1 MSMNMQ
7 TVVSTSNGEHVT
19 PARSAERI
27 VESLNR
33 AGVKYVFGVP
43 GAKVDQLYDALKD
56 GGPQIV
62 LCRHEQDAAFMA
74 ACIGRLTGT
83 PGVAVVTSGPGTTN
97 LATGLLTAT
106 TEGDP
111 IVALCGAV
119 PRADRLKH
127 THQSMDAAGMLATVS
142 KYAAEVDSPDNVP
155 EAVADAFRRA
165 TTMPRGAAAL
175 VLPSDVLGGETA
187 VTADSMRPVPKLGP
201 APVADLDQ
209 AAKLIRDAK
218 FPVILAG
225 VRAACTEGADALSAL
240 LQNTQ
245 LPVVETFQG
254 AGLVSRDLEDH
265 YLGRVGIFRN
275 QPGDVVL
282 DQADV
287 VLAIGYDPVEYDA
300 KMWNHKTT
308 HTIISLD
315 EVLADA
321 DAAYRPALELR
332 GDIPATVRALADR
345 LSGQTMSPAAVSVLD
360 EQRTRLSDDPDE
372 VFSELHDD
380 AKGLDPVAVVL
391 KLREAVNDE
400 TTVIS
405 DIGSHYIY
413 MARHFRTYRP
423 RHLLFSNG
431 QQTLGVA
438 LPWAIATSLVRPNTP
453 VLSVSGDGGFLFSAQ
468 ELETAHRLGVSF
480 THVIFNDSTYDMVAF
495 QQQMKYGRTSG
506 IQLGGYDVVKYAESF
521 GAHGYRVTSLEELG
535 STLKQALAEP
545 GASIIDVPV
554 DYSDN
559 LKRLAGQLQEGVL
572 S

>member
-1 MSMNMQ
+1 MSMKIQ
-7 TVVSTSNGEHVT
+7 TVVATATEAHIT
-19 PARSAERI
+19 PERSANRI
-27 VESLNR
+27 VESLNK

-43 GAKVDQLYDALKD
+43 GAKVDQLYDALLD
-56 GGPQIV
+56 GGPKIV

-74 ACIGRLTGT
+74 ACVGRLTGT

-119 PRADRLKH
+119 PRADRLKR

-175 VLPSDVLGGETA
+175 VLPSDVLGGETSVPA
-187 VTADSMRPVPKLGP
+187 ESMRPVPQLGAAP
-201 APVADLDQ
+201 AEDLDR
-209 AAKLIRDAK
+209 AAELLRHAA

-225 VRAACTEGADALSAL
+225 ARSGCEEGADAIATL
-240 LQNTQ
+240 LAHTD

-254 AGLVSRDLEDH
+254 AGVVSRELEEH

-282 DQADV
+282 DRADV

-300 KMWNHKTT
+300 KLWNHNTAR
-308 HTIISLD
+308 TIISLD

-321 DAAYRPALELR
+321 DAAYLPALELR
-332 GDIPATVRALADR
+332 GSIPATVRALADR
-345 LSGQTMSPAAVSVLD
+345 VAGLRTSAETKKVLD
-360 EQRTRLSDDPDE
+360 EQRARLSDDADE
-372 VFSELHDD
+372 IFSQIHDD

-391 KLREAVNDE
+391 KLREAVNDDA
-400 TTVIS
+400 TVIS

-438 LPWAIATSLVRPNTP
+438 LPWAIATSLVRPGTP

-468 ELETAHRLGVSF
+468 ELETAARLGVSF

-495 QQQMKYGRTSG
+495 QQQMKYQRTSG
-506 IQLGGYDVVKYAESF
+506 IQLGGYDVVKYTESF
-521 GAHGYRVTSLEELG
+521 GGHGYRVHSLEELET
-535 STLKQALAEP
+535 TLKKALAEP
-545 GASIIDVPV
+545 GASVIDVPV
-554 DYSDN
+554 DYSEN
-559 LKRLAGQLQEGVL
+559 LQRLAGQLQEGVL

>member
-1 MSMNMQ
+1 M
-7 TVVSTSNGEHVT
+7 
-19 PARSAERI
+19 
-27 VESLNR
+27 
-33 AGVKYVFGVP
+33 
-43 GAKVDQLYDALKD
+43 
-56 GGPQIV
+56 
-62 LCRHEQDAAFMA
+62 
-74 ACIGRLTGT
+74 
-83 PGVAVVTSGPGTTN
+83 
-97 LATGLLTAT
+97 
-106 TEGDP
+106 
-111 IVALCGAV
+111 
-119 PRADRLKH
+119 
-127 THQSMDAAGMLATVS
+127 
-142 KYAAEVDSPDNVP
+142 
-155 EAVADAFRRA
+155 
-165 TTMPRGAAAL
+165 
-175 VLPSDVLGGETA
+175 
-187 VTADSMRPVPKLGP
+187 
-201 APVADLDQ
+201 
-209 AAKLIRDAK
+209 
-218 FPVILAG
+218 
-225 VRAACTEGADALSAL
+225 
-240 LQNTQ
+240 
-245 LPVVETFQG
+245 
-254 AGLVSRDLEDH
+254 
-265 YLGRVGIFRN
+265 
-275 QPGDVVL
+275 
-282 DQADV
+282 
-287 VLAIGYDPVEYDA
+287 LAIGYDPVEYDA

-360 EQRTRLSDDPDE
+360 EQRTRLGDDPDE

-391 KLREAVNDE
+391 KLREAVDDE

-438 LPWAIATSLVRPNTP
+438 LPWAIATSLVRPSTP

-545 GASIIDVPV
+545 GASVIDVPV
-554 DYSDN
+554 DYRDN
-559 LKRLAGQLQEGVL
+559 LKRLAGQLQDGVL